1 MPGAAQRFGVIVGRT
16 CLARRL
22 FRPAIG
28 PPPGKQCARTG
39 QRSVAGTQAHRSSL
53 VRIQPIRE
61 APDTQRPRMH
71 RGEPDECLRSDD
83 ACSTTQPTSAP
94 LLHRGAAGLG
104 RFFIGVPLAWA
115 VVLIFHPAPDPD
127 HIHGSLEDEVTQ
139 WLVVHCL
146 TLIFIGLMCAALYL
160 LVRDLPGT
168 AAKISRIAVGPF
180 VLFYGAG
187 LGIAVGV
194 LVQYA
199 NAESPAE
206 RGAAVDAAQLL
217 WDNFLTG
224 DVLLFLGAV
233 AWGVA
238 ALAAAVAHHR
248 VGAPL
253 AVSLLLGLSTIV
265 LMHGPPIGPIGL
277 VCFATAIVLLA
288 RSQRKAESQTAVAPR
303 AVRSSGPS
311 EL

>member
-1 MPGAAQRFGVIVGRT
+1 MMPVPQ
-16 CLARRL
+16 LNRRL
-22 FRPAIG
+22 LP
-28 PPPGKQCARTG
+28 
-39 QRSVAGTQAHRSSL
+39 
-53 VRIQPIRE
+53 
-61 APDTQRPRMH
+61 
-71 RGEPDECLRSDD
+71 
-83 ACSTTQPTSAP
+83 
-94 LLHRGAAGLG
+94 
-104 RFFIGVPLAWA
+104 FFIGVPLVWA
-115 VVLIFHPAPDPD
+115 AVLIFHPAPDPD
-127 HIHGSLEDEVTQ
+127 HIHGSLQDEVTQ
-139 WLVVHCL
+139 WLVVPCL
-146 TLIFIGLMCAALYL
+146 TLIFIGLMGAALYL

-187 LGIAVGV
+187 EAILGIAVGV

-238 ALAAAVAHHR
+238 ALAAAVAYHR

-253 AVSLLLGLSTIV
+253 AVSLLLGLSAIV

-277 VCFATAIVLLA
+277 VCFATAIALLA
-288 RSQRKAESQTAVAPR
+288 RSQRKAEGSETAAAPR

-311 EL
+311 EP